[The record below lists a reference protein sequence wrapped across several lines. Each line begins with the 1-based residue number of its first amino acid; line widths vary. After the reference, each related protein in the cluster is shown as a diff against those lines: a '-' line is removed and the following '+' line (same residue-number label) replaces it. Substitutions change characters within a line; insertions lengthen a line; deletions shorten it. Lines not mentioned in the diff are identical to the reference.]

1 MRSKNHIFT
10 LLVCLGALLS
20 CSVKEDRSECP
31 YWLRVDVKPALG
43 LADTVSVRCWNSE
56 KKLFFESLS
65 VEDYSDSLVFEQ
77 VIHPR
82 DVLIATWW
90 NEKVYHKAR
99 ESENYFCCDYG
110 FAADSLY
117 GGHCVFDTHTDDV
130 VLATPMHK
138 QFATVF
144 VTFKDYSGSLNA
156 NFFLESDYNALE
168 VKTLEPCR
176 VAQTGDPALDI
187 FHARLVR
194 QGPESKVFVTR
205 ILRQPSDIF
214 PSTMR
219 IIAKDDFGNVRWRLN
234 LEDILSEYNE
244 MIDWTKE
251 SLDDIYLTVT
261 DNEFAVRPED
271 WDEGFDKDDDF

>member
-1 MRSKNHIFT
+1 MRSKHHIVA

-20 CSVKEDRSECP
+20 CSVKENREECP

-43 LADTVSVRCWNSE
+43 AADTVAVRCWSSE
-56 KKLFFESLS
+56 KKLFFESLP
-65 VEDYSDSLVFEQ
+65 VADYADSLVYER
-77 VIHPR
+77 VINRR

-90 NEKVYHKAR
+90 NEKTYHKAQ

-117 GGHCVFDTHTDDV
+117 GGHLVVDTHTDDV
-130 VLATPMHK
+130 VLSTPMHK

-156 NFFLESDYNALE
+156 NFFLESDYNALD
-168 VKTLEPCR
+168 VKTLTPCSLKL
-176 VAQTGDPALDI
+176 TGDPDYDI

-194 QGPESKVFVTR
+194 QGPESRLFVTR
-205 ILRQPSDIF
+205 ILRQPSDVF

-219 IIAKDDFGNVRWRLN
+219 IVAKDDMGNVRWRLN
-234 LEDILSEYNE
+234 LEEILSEYNE
-244 MIDWTKE
+244 MIDWDKE
-251 SLDDIYLTVT
+251 SLDDIHLTVT

-271 WDEGFDKDDDF
+271 WEEGFDKDDDF